1 MPEGRALSG
10 KSNVMT
16 AEPRRVVITGGATG
30 IGRACALEMAQG
42 GEHVFILN
50 RDANKTALVV
60 EEIRNNGGRAE
71 GLAADVTDRASLE
84 RAFDAVGRCEVLINS
99 AGTMSQAPFEQVTDA
114 EFERLLAV
122 NLRGLFACCQLA
134 TRNMPPGGRIVNVS
148 SRAALGG
155 KGVAHYGATKA
166 AVNGLTRSLAIELLP
181 RGITVN
187 AVAPGFIDT
196 PLSRAA
202 LTGSQFDAFVALQP
216 MKRAGTPEDV
226 AFAVA
231 YFASSRAGFVTGQC
245 LYVDGG
251 KSLPA

>member
-30 IGRACALEMAQG
+30 IGRACAHEMARG

-50 RDANKTALVV
+50 SDAQRTAAVV
-60 EEIRNNGGRAE
+60 EEIRKAGGHAE

-84 RAFDAVGRCEVLINS
+84 TAFDAVGRCDVLINS

-122 NLRGLFACCQLA
+122 NLRGLFACCQIA
-134 TRNMPPGGRIVNVS
+134 VRNMPSGGRIVNVS

-155 KGVAHYGATKA
+155 KGISHYGATKA

-196 PLSRAA
+196 PLSRSA
-202 LTGSQFDAFVALQP
+202 LTDAQFDAFVALQP

-231 YFASSRAGFVTGQC
+231 CFASPRAGFVTGQC

>member
-1 MPEGRALSG
+1 MSDPVRH
-10 KSNVMT
+10 
-16 AEPRRVVITGGATG
+16 VVVTGGATG
-30 IGRACALEMAQG
+30 IGRACAIELARNG
-42 GEHVFILN
+42 DRVFVLN
-50 RDANKTALVV
+50 RNAKAAEDVV
-60 EEIRNNGGRAE
+60 ASIRQAGG
-71 GLAADVTDRASLE
+71 AADAVSADITDRTSLSE
-84 RAFDAVGRCEVLINS
+84 AFDRIGRCDVLVNS
-99 AGTMSQAPFEQVTDA
+99 AGTMSQALFEQVTDE
-114 EFERLLAV
+114 EFQRLLAV

-134 TRNMPPGGRIVNVS
+134 TRDMPAGGRIVNVS

-155 KGVAHYGATKA
+155 KGISHYGATKA

-196 PLSRAA
+196 PLSRSA
-202 LTGSQFDAFVALQP
+202 LTDSQFDAFVSLQP

-231 YFASSRAGFVTGQC
+231 YFASPRAGFVTGQC
-245 LYVDGG
+245 LYIDGG

>member
-1 MPEGRALSG
+1 MERCGGRG
-10 KSNVMT
+10 FV
-16 AEPRRVVITGGATG
+16 
-30 IGRACALEMAQG
+30 
-42 GEHVFILN
+42 LN
-50 RDANKTALVV
+50 RDAKKTAAVV
-60 EEIRNNGGRAE
+60 EEIRKAGGHAE
-71 GLAADVTDRASLE
+71 GVSADVTDRASLE
-84 RAFDAVGRCEVLINS
+84 RAFDAVGRCDVLINS

-114 EFERLLAV
+114 EFDRLLAV
-122 NLRGLFACCQLA
+122 NVRGLFACCQLA
-134 TRNMPPGGRIVNVS
+134 VRNMPSGGRIVNVS

-155 KGVAHYGATKA
+155 KGISHYGATKA

-196 PLSRAA
+196 PLSRGA
-202 LTGSQFDAFVALQP
+202 LTDEQFDAFVALQP

-226 AFAVA
+226 AHAVA
-231 YFASSRAGFVTGQC
+231 YFASPRAGFVTGQC

>member
-1 MPEGRALSG
+1 
-10 KSNVMT
+10 MT
-16 AEPRRVVITGGATG
+16 IQARRVVITGGATG
-30 IGRACALEMAQG
+30 IGRACALEMARG
-42 GEHVFILN
+42 GDHVFILN
-50 RDANKTALVV
+50 RDAKKSAPVV
-60 EEIRNNGGRAE
+60 GEIRNRGGLAD
-71 GLAADVTDRASLE
+71 GLAADITDRSSLE
-84 RAFDAVGRCEVLINS
+84 QAFDAIGRCNVLINS

-114 EFERLLAV
+114 EFDRLLAV

-134 TRNMPPGGRIVNVS
+134 TRDMPAGGRIVNVS

-155 KGVAHYGATKA
+155 KGISHYGATKA

-196 PLSRAA
+196 PLSRSA
-202 LTGSQFDAFVALQP
+202 LTDSQFDAFVALQP

-231 YFASSRAGFVTGQC
+231 YFASERAGFVTGQC
-245 LYVDGG
+245 LYIDGG

>member
-1 MPEGRALSG
+1 MSENLRQI
-10 KSNVMT
+10 
-16 AEPRRVVITGGATG
+16 VVTGGATG
-30 IGRACALEMAQG
+30 IGRASAIELAQG
-42 GEHVFILN
+42 GDHVFILN
-50 RDANKTALVV
+50 RNAGAAEDVV
-60 EEIRNNGGRAE
+60 ADIRKAGGRAE
-71 GLAADVTDRASLE
+71 AVSADITDRTSLE
-84 RAFDAVGRCEVLINS
+84 RAFDRIGRCDVLVNS
-99 AGTMSQAPFEQVTDA
+99 AGTMSQAPFEQVSSD
-114 EFERLLAV
+114 EFQRLLAV
-122 NLRGLFACCQLA
+122 NLLGLFACCQLA
-134 TRNMPPGGRIVNVS
+134 TRSMQPGGRIVNIS

-155 KGVAHYGATKA
+155 KGIAHYGATKA

-196 PLSRAA
+196 PLARGA
-202 LTGSQFDAFVALQP
+202 LTDAQFNDFVALQP

-231 YFASSRAGFVTGQC
+231 YFASPRAGFVTGQC